1 MDDKPE
7 LLATLPPA
15 DSAKG
20 GGASARSRRRFWPTV
35 YDYALTTVGGIL
47 LAVNLNLFLAP
58 AKIAPGGVSGSAIII
73 NEVTGWPIGLTM
85 LVLNVPMIIL
95 GFVYLG
101 RFAFLARTLYAVLVY
116 NLGVDL
122 LSPWLPAAGIT
133 DDMLL
138 NAIYGGI
145 VAGLGTGLVYRAGGT
160 TAGTGTLSRVIQI
173 KTGIPISQVYFL
185 TDGGVILIAGL
196 VFGWE
201 AALYAMITLFVW
213 GLAADY
219 VLEGPSVVRVAF
231 IVTDQPAVVAHTLL
245 DQLHLGVTAWKAE
258 GAFTE
263 RQHTILFCTV
273 GRPHERTLRAVVR
286 EVDPHAFIVTG
297 HGHQASGGILGQGR
311 RADQAR
317 PSAGPAPDRQAN
329 HNNPSKPRR
338 RGT

>member
-1 MDDKPE
+1 MADKPE
-7 LLATLPPA
+7 PPFDLPPA
-15 DSAKG
+15 AL
-20 GGASARSRRRFWPTV
+20 APRRRFGSTI
-35 YDYALTTVGGIL
+35 YDFVLTTVGGIL

-58 AKIAPGGVSGSAIII
+58 ANIAPGGVSGSAIII
-73 NEVTGWPIGLTM
+73 NEFTDWPIGLTM
-85 LVLNVPMIIL
+85 LVLNVPMIVL

-122 LSPWLPAAGIT
+122 LAPLLPAAGIT

-160 TAGTGTLSRVIQI
+160 TAGTGTLSRVIQV

-219 VLEGPSVVRVAF
+219 VQEGPSVVRMAF
-231 IVTDQPAVVAHTLL
+231 VVTDEPGAVARALL
-245 DQLHLGVTAWKAE
+245 DRLHLGVTSWHVE

-273 GRPHERTLRAVVR
+273 GRPHERSLRRVVR
-286 EVDPHAFIVTG
+286 EVDPHAFVVTG
-297 HGHQASGGILGQGR
+297 HGHQATGGMLGEVQ
-311 RADQAR
+311 RAAR
-317 PSAGPAPDRQAN
+317 ARHAAEQAPDRDAGPEP
-329 HNNPSKPRR
+329 H
-338 RGT
+338 

>member
-1 MDDKPE
+1 MADKPE
-7 LLATLPPA
+7 LPGTLPPG
-15 DSAKG
+15 SA
-20 GGASARSRRRFWPTV
+20 GASGDAPPRSRRRFWSTV
-35 YDYALTTVGGIL
+35 HDYALTTVGGLL

-58 AKIAPGGVSGSAIII
+58 ANIAPGGVSGSAIII
-73 NEVTGWPIGLTM
+73 NDFTGWPIGLTM
-85 LVLNVPMIIL
+85 LVLNVPMIAL
-95 GFVYLG
+95 GFVFLG

-122 LSPWLPAAGIT
+122 LAPWLPAAGIT

-138 NAIYGGI
+138 NALYGGI
-145 VAGLGTGLVYRAGGT
+145 VAGLGTGLVYRSGGT

-219 VLEGPSVVRVAF
+219 VLEGPSVVRMAF
-231 IVTDQPAVVAHTLL
+231 IVTDEPGAVAHALL
-245 DQLHLGVTAWKAE
+245 ERLHLGVTSWEVE

-263 RQHTILFCTV
+263 RRHTILFCTV
-273 GRPHERTLRAVVR
+273 GRPHERALRQVVTQ
-286 EVDPHAFIVTG
+286 VDPHAFVVTG
-297 HGHQASGGILGQGR
+297 HGHQATGGMLGQAK
-311 RADQAR
+311 RAAQAR
-317 PSAGPAPDRQAN
+317 HSAGQALDREAGQ
-329 HNNPSKPRR
+329 
-338 RGT
+338 

>member
-1 MDDKPE
+1 MWST
-7 LLATLPPA
+7 A
-15 DSAKG
+15 
-20 GGASARSRRRFWPTV
+20 
-35 YDYALTTVGGIL
+35 YDYALTTAGGLL

-73 NEVTGWPIGLTM
+73 NEFTGWPIGLTM
-85 LVLNVPMIIL
+85 LVLNVPMIVL
-95 GFVYLG
+95 GFLYLG

-122 LSPWLPAAGIT
+122 LAPWLPAAGIT

-138 NAIYGGI
+138 NALYGGI
-145 VAGLGTGLVYRAGGT
+145 VAGLGTGLVYRSGGT
-160 TAGTGTLSRVIQI
+160 TAGTGTLSRVIQM

-219 VLEGPSVVRVAF
+219 VLEGPSVVRMAF
-231 IVTDQPAVVAHTLL
+231 IVTDEPGAVAHALL
-245 DQLHLGVTAWKAE
+245 DRLHLGVTTWPVE

-263 RQHTILFCTV
+263 HQHTILFCTV
-273 GRPHERTLRAVVR
+273 GRPRERALRAVVT
-286 EVDPHAFIVTG
+286 EVDPHAFVVTG
-297 HGHQASGGILGQGR
+297 HGHQATGGMLGQTR
-311 RADQAR
+311 RPGQDRR
-317 PSAGPAPDRQAN
+317 PRENRHMAGPRP
-329 HNNPSKPRR
+329 
-338 RGT
+338 

>member
-1 MDDKPE
+1 MADQPE
-7 LLATLPPA
+7 LPGILPPG
-15 DSAKG
+15 SAA
-20 GGASARSRRRFWPTV
+20 ASGDAPHRFRRRFWSTV
-35 YDYALTTVGGIL
+35 HDYALTTVGGLL

-58 AKIAPGGVSGSAIII
+58 ANIAPGGVSGSAIII
-73 NEVTGWPIGLTM
+73 NEFTGWPIGLTM
-85 LVLNVPMIIL
+85 LVLNVPMIVL

-122 LSPWLPAAGIT
+122 LAPWLPAVGIT

-138 NAIYGGI
+138 NALYGGI
-145 VAGLGTGLVYRAGGT
+145 VAGLGTGLVYRSGGT
-160 TAGTGTLSRVIQI
+160 TAGTGTLSRVIQM

-219 VLEGPSVVRVAF
+219 VLEGPSVVRMAF
-231 IVTDQPAVVAHTLL
+231 IVTDEPGAVAHALL
-245 DQLHLGVTAWKAE
+245 DRLHLGVTSWPVE

-273 GRPHERTLRAVVR
+273 GRPHERALRTVVTQ
-286 EVDPHAFIVTG
+286 VDPHAFVVTG
-297 HGHQASGGILGQGR
+297 HGHQATGGMLGQAR
-311 RADQAR
+311 RIEQAR
-317 PSAGPAPDRQAN
+317 RLAGQAPDREA
-329 HNNPSKPRR
+329 PR
-338 RGT
+338 

>member
-1 MDDKPE
+1 MTSK
-7 LLATLPPA
+7 LPPWTRIR
-15 DSAKG
+15 
-20 GGASARSRRRFWPTV
+20 ASLV
-35 YDYALTTVGGIL
+35 DYALTTVGGLL

-58 AKIAPGGVSGSAIII
+58 ANIAPGGVSGSAIII
-73 NEVTGWPIGLTM
+73 NSFTGWPIGLTM
-85 LVLNVPMIIL
+85 LVLNIPMIVL

-101 RFAFLARTLYAVLVY
+101 RFGFLARTLYAVLVY

-122 LSPWLPAAGIT
+122 LAPWLPSAGIT

-219 VLEGPSVVRVAF
+219 VLEGPSVVRMAF
-231 IVTDQPAVVAHTLL
+231 IVTDEPGAVAHALL
-245 DQLHLGVTAWKAE
+245 ERLHLGVTAWTAE

-273 GRPHERTLRAVVR
+273 GRPGERALRRVVC
-286 EVDPHAFIVTG
+286 EVDPHAFVVTG
-297 HGHQASGGILGQGR
+297 HGHQASGGVLGRVGHTAQR
-311 RADQAR
+311 R
-317 PSAGPAPDRQAN
+317 S
-329 HNNPSKPRR
+329 S
-338 RGT
+338 

>member
-1 MDDKPE
+1 MSPGSTP
-7 LLATLPPA
+7 L
-15 DSAKG
+15 
-20 GGASARSRRRFWPTV
+20 RSRRHLWSTA
-35 YDYALTTVGGIL
+35 YDYALTTAGGLL

-73 NEVTGWPIGLTM
+73 NEFTGWPIGLTM
-85 LVLNVPMIIL
+85 LVLNVPMIVL
-95 GFVYLG
+95 GFLYLG

-122 LSPWLPAAGIT
+122 LAPWLPAAGIT

-138 NAIYGGI
+138 NALYGGI
-145 VAGLGTGLVYRAGGT
+145 VAGLGTGLVYRSGGT
-160 TAGTGTLSRVIQI
+160 TAGTGTLSRVIQM

-219 VLEGPSVVRVAF
+219 VLEGPSVVRMAF
-231 IVTDQPAVVAHTLL
+231 IVTDEPGAVAHALL
-245 DQLHLGVTAWKAE
+245 DRLHLGVTTWPVE

-263 RQHTILFCTV
+263 HQHTILFCTV
-273 GRPHERTLRAVVR
+273 GRPRERALRAVVT
-286 EVDPHAFIVTG
+286 EVDPHAFVVTG
-297 HGHQASGGILGQGR
+297 HGHQATGGMLGQTR
-311 RADQAR
+311 RPGQDRR
-317 PSAGPAPDRQAN
+317 PRENRHMAGPRP
-329 HNNPSKPRR
+329 
-338 RGT
+338 

>member
-1 MDDKPE
+1 M
-7 LLATLPPA
+7 LPG
-15 DSAKG
+15 SAPL
-20 GGASARSRRRFWPTV
+20 RSRWRFWSIA
-35 YDYALTTVGGIL
+35 YDYALTTAGGLL

-73 NEVTGWPIGLTM
+73 NEFTGWPIGLTM
-85 LVLNVPMIIL
+85 LVLNVPMIVL
-95 GFVYLG
+95 GFLYLG

-122 LSPWLPAAGIT
+122 LAPWLPAAGIT

-138 NAIYGGI
+138 NALYGGI
-145 VAGLGTGLVYRAGGT
+145 VAGLGTGLVYRSGGT
-160 TAGTGTLSRVIQI
+160 TAGTGTLSRVIQM

-219 VLEGPSVVRVAF
+219 VLEGPSVVRMAF
-231 IVTDQPAVVAHTLL
+231 IVTDEPGAVAHALL
-245 DQLHLGVTAWKAE
+245 DRLHLGVTTWPVE

-263 RQHTILFCTV
+263 HQHTILFCTV
-273 GRPHERTLRAVVR
+273 GRPRERALRTVVTQ
-286 EVDPHAFIVTG
+286 VDPHAFVVTG
-297 HGHQASGGILGQGR
+297 HGHQATGGILGQTR
-311 RADQAR
+311 RPGQDRRSGQNR
-317 PSAGPAPDRQAN
+317 HMAGPRP
-329 HNNPSKPRR
+329 
-338 RGT
+338 

>member
-1 MDDKPE
+1 MADKPE
-7 LLATLPPA
+7 LPGTLPP
-15 DSAKG
+15 
-20 GGASARSRRRFWPTV
+20 GGAAASGGAPARSRRRFWSTV

-58 AKIAPGGVSGSAIII
+58 AHIAPGGVSGSAIII
-73 NEVTGWPIGLTM
+73 NEFTGWPIGLTM
-85 LVLNVPMIIL
+85 LVLNVPMIVL

-122 LSPWLPAAGIT
+122 LAPLLPAAGIT
-133 DDMLL
+133 DDILL
-138 NAIYGGI
+138 NALYGGI

-173 KTGIPISQVYFL
+173 KTGIPISQIYFL

-196 VFGWE
+196 AFGWE

-219 VLEGPSVVRVAF
+219 VQEGPSVVRMAF
-231 IVTDQPAVVAHTLL
+231 VVTDEPAAVARALL
-245 DQLHLGVTAWKAE
+245 DRLHLGVTSWKVE

-273 GRPHERTLRAVVR
+273 GRPHERVLRAVVS
-286 EVDPHAFIVTG
+286 EVDPHAFVVTG
-297 HGHQASGGILGQGR
+297 HGHQASGGMLGQAS
-311 RADQAR
+311 RAGQAR
-317 PSAGPAPDRQAN
+317 HSAGQVPDREGP
-329 HNNPSKPRR
+329 HSTSNP
-338 RGT
+338 

>member
-1 MDDKPE
+1 MMDKPE
-7 LLATLPPA
+7 GLVATARSRGP
-15 DSAKG
+15 
-20 GGASARSRRRFWPTV
+20 ARSRRRFRSTV

-47 LAVNLNLFLAP
+47 MAVNLNLFLAP

-73 NEVTGWPIGLTM
+73 NEFTGWPIGLTM

-122 LSPWLPAAGIT
+122 LAPWLPAAGIT

-138 NAIYGGI
+138 NALYGGI

-160 TAGTGTLSRVIQI
+160 TAGTGTLSRVIQM
-173 KTGIPISQVYFL
+173 KTGIPISQIYFL
-185 TDGGVILIAGL
+185 TDGAVIFIAGL

-213 GLAADY
+213 GIAADY
-219 VLEGPSVVRVAF
+219 VQEGPSVVRMAF
-231 IVTDQPAVVAHTLL
+231 VVTDEPDAVAQALL
-245 DQLHLGVTAWKAE
+245 ERLHLGVTAWPVE

-263 RQHTILFCTV
+263 RQHTILFSTV
-273 GRPHERTLRAVVR
+273 GRPHERALRTVVSD
-286 EVDPHAFIVTG
+286 VDPHAFVVTG
-297 HGHQASGGILGQGR
+297 HGHQATGGMLGEVR
-311 RADQAR
+311 RAGRAR
-317 PSAGPAPDRQAN
+317 RPGSPETGQEAGPEP
-329 HNNPSKPRR
+329 PSNQRR
-338 RGT
+338 SAS